1 MATNAEISAIFEE
14 MAALL
19 EMKGDSVFKVR
30 AYQRAAR
37 TIAQLPFSVEER
49 VREGKGLR
57 DIPGIGAAIDKK
69 TREYLS
75 EGKVRAYE
83 ELKAELP
90 EGVTELMKVPGVGP
104 RTALLVA
111 RELGVS
117 TVEELQQA
125 AQEGR
130 LASLPRLGD
139 KAAAR
144 ILRHIRALSATAA
157 DTRIPLGTALPVAEG
172 VIGAVRERCP
182 GIHHLSLAGSLRRW
196 RETVGDIDIMG
207 TADDPPRVIDTLAG
221 LPRVAEVLAHGP
233 KKASVVVE
241 AGVQVDLRIV
251 EDDAYGA
258 LIQYFTGS
266 QQHNIRLR
274 DYANRMGLSLSE
286 YGITDLKT
294 GELQKFAEEE
304 AFYARLGLQYVP
316 PELREGVWEV
326 DLARRHALPRLVE
339 VADIKGD
346 LHVHTDWSDG
356 HDSLEAMV
364 SAAAS
369 RGNQYLVIADHSV
382 GLGIANGLT
391 QERLRRQIG
400 EIRALEGRYPIKVFC
415 GCEVDIRADGTLD
428 YPDELLAELD
438 VVVAAVH
445 SALEQDRER
454 MTARIVKA
462 MNNPYVTIL
471 AHPTCRI
478 LGEREAID
486 VDMETLFQAAR
497 ETGTALEVNAFPY
510 RLDLRDSHVLRAREL
525 GVPLAVNTDAH
536 GALQLDNMRFGVAV
550 ARRGWCE
557 ARHILNARPLEP
569 FEGYIRAPKRERARL
584 LAGETIGGS

>member
-1 MATNAEISAIFEE
+1 MATNAEIAAIFED

-90 EGVTELMKVPGVGP
+90 GGVTALLKVPGIGP

-117 TVEELQQA
+117 TIEELQQA
-125 AQEGR
+125 AVEGR
-130 LASLPRLGD
+130 LSSLPGVGE
-139 KAAAR
+139 KTAQR
-144 ILRHIRALSATAA
+144 ILRHARALTAA
-157 DTRIPLGTALPVAEG
+157 QETRIPLAEALPVAEE
-172 VIGAVRERCP
+172 VIGVVRERCP
-182 GIHHLSLAGSLRRW
+182 GIHHLSPAGSLRRW

-207 TADDPPRVIDTLAG
+207 TADDPPRVIDTLVG
-221 LPRVAEVLAHGP
+221 LPRVTEVLAYGP

-241 AGVQVDLRIV
+241 PGVQVDLRIV
-251 EDDAYGA
+251 EDDTYGA

-266 QQHNIRLR
+266 QQHNLRLR

-286 YGITDLKT
+286 YGVTDLKT

-304 AFYARLGLQYVP
+304 AFYARLGLQYIP

-326 DLARRHALPRLVE
+326 DLARRRALPTLVE

-356 HDSLEAMV
+356 HDSLEAMA

-369 RGNQYLVIADHSV
+369 NGYQYLVVADHSV
-382 GLGIANGLT
+382 GLGIASGLT
-391 QERLRRQIG
+391 PERLHRQIG

-445 SALEQDRER
+445 SALGQDRER

-462 MNNPYVTIL
+462 MANPHVTIL
-471 AHPTCRI
+471 AHPTCRL
-478 LGEREAID
+478 LGERGAID
-486 VDMETLFQAAR
+486 VDVEMLLRTAR

-510 RLDLRDSHVLRAREL
+510 RLDLKDSHALRAREL
-525 GVPLAVNTDAH
+525 RVPLAINTDAH
-536 GALQLDNMRFGVAV
+536 RATQLDTMRFGVAM

-557 ARHILNARPLEP
+557 ARHVLNTRPLEA
-569 FEGYIRAPKRERARL
+569 FQAYIRAPKKERARL
-584 LAGETIGGS
+584 LAGETAGGH